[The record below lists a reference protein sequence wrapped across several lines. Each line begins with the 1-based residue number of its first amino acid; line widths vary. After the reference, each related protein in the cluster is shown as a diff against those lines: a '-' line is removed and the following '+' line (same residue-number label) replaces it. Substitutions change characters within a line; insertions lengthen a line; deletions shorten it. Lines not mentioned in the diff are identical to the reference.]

1 MMVLTTIKMIRKS
14 NLKIQ
19 MVRSRV
25 LSSALDFHWLFPL
38 CVLDQGWLVVLLFCG
53 PPNLCGHNISLSNSF
68 KLLQGLNLYSPEQI
82 TFMFPSHPVKDS
94 SSISALDF
102 LLPFSWEPPEFGPVT
117 FSIFYLWW
125 EKSHRWSVAEAESEP
140 RVSASLCAI
149 LLLPLQ
155 PPGKFW
161 KNWATSA
168 HASGTLSAPGKH

>member
-102 LLPFSWEPPEFGPVT
+102 LLPFS
-117 FSIFYLWW
+117 
-125 EKSHRWSVAEAESEP
+125 
-140 RVSASLCAI
+140 
-149 LLLPLQ
+149 
-155 PPGKFW
+155 
-161 KNWATSA
+161 
-168 HASGTLSAPGKH
+168 